1 MILDE
6 KNASLPV
13 GKAPWQIECL
23 KFFQTA
29 PFLRLMMMHME
40 RMMMLVNGVIAIV
53 KTLNLNTLKL
63 ISLDAE
69 LGRVSSG
76 YVMEYV

>member
-6 KNASLPV
+6 KNASSPV

-29 PFLRLMMMHME
+29 PFIRLIDDKHGE
-40 RMMMLVNGVIAIV
+40 AYGQWGDSISQNC
-53 KTLNLNTLKL
+53 NFNTLKL